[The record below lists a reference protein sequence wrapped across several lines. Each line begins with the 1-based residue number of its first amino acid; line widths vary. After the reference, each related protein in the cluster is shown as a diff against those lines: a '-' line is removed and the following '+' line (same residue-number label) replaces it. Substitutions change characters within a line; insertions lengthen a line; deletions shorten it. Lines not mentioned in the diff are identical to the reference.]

1 MSKTAM
7 PVATDLTS
15 FLAGAN
21 LMDTVPS
28 GDVAELDYAGAV
40 IAGLAAWEDATGF
53 VPFEA
58 AAADVTRYYTPHH
71 TNVLDL
77 AGGVTAALTSLTVG
91 CSTTSTGTAL
101 TVNQDY
107 WLRPLNAIATS
118 RPATW
123 IEFAARQSGLPRS
136 IVVVGKFGWCV
147 AATIP
152 DDAWRAVLLAS
163 ALTLTPQLDALQSR
177 GMLKKLTEGDVTY
190 EYNLAGLREAWS
202 KSLAATTARYRR
214 LSVT

>member
-1 MSKTAM
+1 M
-7 PVATDLTS
+7 
-15 FLAGAN
+15 
-21 LMDTVPS
+21 
-28 GDVAELDYAGAV
+28 
-40 IAGLAAWEDATGF
+40 
-53 VPFEA
+53 
-58 AAADVTRYYTPHH
+58 
-71 TNVLDL
+71 
-77 AGGVTAALTSLTVG
+77 
-91 CSTTSTGTAL
+91 
-101 TVNQDY
+101 
-107 WLRPLNAIATS
+107 
-118 RPATW
+118 
-123 IEFAARQSGLPRS
+123 
-136 IVVVGKFGWCV
+136 